1 MSSSKLLS
9 CFVKEISACAQ
20 INPEWENGVQKARLC
35 IILHQSWT
43 VYAQFQDVSLTVN
56 DEVFLS
62 GGLFMQWLLCKT
74 IWEFSIRCAWFE
86 TFEAMLLVKSDFG
99 DEAANKLL
107 RQDSKTCHVRFP
119 EISSNAMSHASLPF
133 PGWFILYR
141 RFNKTSVPKAFSIFL
156 KQNSKILQSYLNIFK
171 RQNNSWYSWI
181 DESLLIL
188 TRWLSMKFTVS
199 GQESVRSLRESLGG
213 LGESRHFLAPT
224 GTVALLYS
232 VPCAICA

>member
-1 MSSSKLLS
+1 
-9 CFVKEISACAQ
+9 
-20 INPEWENGVQKARLC
+20 
-35 IILHQSWT
+35 
-43 VYAQFQDVSLTVN
+43 
-56 DEVFLS
+56 
-62 GGLFMQWLLCKT
+62 
-74 IWEFSIRCAWFE
+74 
-86 TFEAMLLVKSDFG
+86 MLLVKSDFG

-188 TRWLSMKFTVS
+188 TRCLSMKFTVS

-224 GTVALLYS
+224 GTVALLYQYHVQYVHNMWITCRS
-232 VPCAICA
+232 PRRSRRIMSRFVACSSRVEYFGVLWSTLEEMANGVLQMMPLKLTDGVRRHGVLLCKFTECPTGCNGSFNMHGGK